1 MSYVKKILIKEAAA
15 VSLFNGIEFN
25 KEIDLSQR
33 MKQIQPVFLFNDMK
47 IFGDILFWVCEVMKP
62 TIETVREVSRFL
74 LLAGHFY

>member
-1 MSYVKKILIKEAAA
+1 MIKEAAA